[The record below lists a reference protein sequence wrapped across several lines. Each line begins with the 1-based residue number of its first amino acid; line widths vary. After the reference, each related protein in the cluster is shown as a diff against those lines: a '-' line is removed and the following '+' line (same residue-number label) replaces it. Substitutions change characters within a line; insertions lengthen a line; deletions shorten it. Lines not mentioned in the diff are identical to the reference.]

1 MLSLFVDTAHAMGG
15 APAEGAP
22 APNPIVQFIPL
33 ILIFVVFYFL
43 MIRPQQK
50 QAKERKA
57 MLDNVKR
64 GDEIVTSGGIIGR
77 VTDVADDTLM
87 LEIAKDVRVKIQR
100 GAVFSVNVKKSE

>member
-1 MLSLFVDTAHAMGG
+1 MFPSLVDTAHAMGG
-15 APAEGAP
+15 TGAPADGAA
-22 APNPIVQFIPL
+22 APNPIIQFLPL

-57 MLDNVKR
+57 MLDNIQR

-77 VTDVADDTLM
+77 VVDLSEDELTM
-87 LEIAKDVRVKIQR
+87 EIAQGVKVRLQR
-100 GAVFSVNVKKSE
+100 GAVFSVKKK